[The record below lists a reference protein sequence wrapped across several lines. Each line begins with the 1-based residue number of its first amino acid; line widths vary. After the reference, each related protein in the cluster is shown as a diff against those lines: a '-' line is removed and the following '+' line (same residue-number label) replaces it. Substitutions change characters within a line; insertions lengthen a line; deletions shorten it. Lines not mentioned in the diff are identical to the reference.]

1 MVYGDQG
8 AWRPKV
14 GGGGGPCP
22 MAGIIRAVPEV
33 IPTIFAHFCSAQ
45 RVSAFTANEL
55 DPMGGLCRVANSVC
69 CPPALPSALPPS
81 LVPSQLY
88 VFRSA
93 DLGRTQSQLYTTHS
107 FIDSHKWRL
116 LEI

>member
-1 MVYGDQG
+1 MYGDQG

-14 GGGGGPCP
+14 GGGAGPCP

-55 DPMGGLCRVANSVC
+55 DPMGGLCRVAKSEGGSVC
-69 CPPALPSALPPS
+69 CPPALPSALPALCLPEC
-81 LVPSQLY
+81 
-88 VFRSA
+88 RS
-93 DLGRTQSQLYTTHS
+93 GTHTIPTLHHPL
-107 FIDSHKWRL
+107 FYRFT
-116 LEI
+116 

>member
-1 MVYGDQG
+1 MALTQNSDIELKGVQFQAFFVILGQIKGRVEWCMVTRE

-14 GGGGGPCP
+14 GGGAGPCP

-55 DPMGGLCRVANSVC
+55 DPMGGLCRVANSVSGSVC
-69 CPPALPSALPPS
+69 CPPCPP
-81 LVPSQLY
+81 
-88 VFRSA
+88 
-93 DLGRTQSQLYTTHS
+93 
-107 FIDSHKWRL
+107 
-116 LEI
+116 

>member
-1 MVYGDQG
+1 MYGDQG

-55 DPMGGLCRVANSVC
+55 DPMGGLCRVAKRRVAVFVA
-69 CPPALPSALPPS
+69 PLPS

-107 FIDSHKWRL
+107 FIDSHKRRL